1 MFAPAHPYVGFV
13 RPEMV
18 DALEEF
24 VRRGRLW
31 QDISVT
37 RHASGK
43 PSILLTGNAKRRAD
57 SLGIAQ
63 VLVTFT
69 HERANAVAFA
79 LAVTP

>member
-1 MFAPAHPYVGFV
+1 M
-13 RPEMV
+13 
-18 DALEEF
+18 
-24 VRRGRLW
+24 
-31 QDISVT
+31 T